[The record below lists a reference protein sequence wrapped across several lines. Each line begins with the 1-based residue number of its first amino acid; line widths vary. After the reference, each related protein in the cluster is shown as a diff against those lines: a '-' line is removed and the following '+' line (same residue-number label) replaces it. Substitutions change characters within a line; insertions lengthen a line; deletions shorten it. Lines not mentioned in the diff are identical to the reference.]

1 MTPTLPD
8 ILAGQAAALMQPSPP
23 EAGGEYTA
31 GRMGILVMLASLAA
45 QEAQRGPAA
54 RIWENRAIAALLGAE
69 PEHEPDLT
77 WRGLDARNAELRRA
91 LILRHQA
98 AEAAGDK
105 ALQRDI
111 LALYQAMAKARRLE
125 LGVG

>member
-23 EAGGEYTA
+23 EAGSEYQA
-31 GRMGILVMLASLAA
+31 GRMGIVVMLASLAA

-54 RIWENRAIAALLGAE
+54 RMWENEAIAVLLGAQ
-69 PEHEPDLT
+69 PQSQPDFS

-91 LILRHQA
+91 LIARHEA
-98 AEAAGDK
+98 AEAAGDRV
-105 ALQRDI
+105 LQAKI
-111 LALYQAMAKARRLE
+111 LELYLAMAKARRLE
-125 LGVG
+125 LGG